1 MKTTIHVGII
11 GILLSLSAVIQ
22 AAEVNIAVIDTDRIL
37 RESAPALK
45 AGKKLEREFEP
56 RNKELIKLS
65 DQIRL
70 LNKRLEGKL
79 SESVRRDHERELIRL
94 NQEFQRMQLAFNED
108 MARRRN
114 EEVSK
119 LNTTVTATINALA
132 EKEKIDLVLQE
143 AVYRSKRIDI
153 TDEALKYLADK

>member
-1 MKTTIHVGII
+1 MHVSLI
-11 GILLSLSAVIQ
+11 GILLSLSVVTQ
-22 AAEVNIAVIDTDRIL
+22 AAEINIAVIDTDRIL
-37 RESAPALK
+37 RESAPALR

-70 LNKRLEGKL
+70 LNKKLEGKL
-79 SESVRRDHERELIRL
+79 SESIRRGHERELIRL
-94 NQEFQRMQLAFNED
+94 NQEFQRMQVAFNED